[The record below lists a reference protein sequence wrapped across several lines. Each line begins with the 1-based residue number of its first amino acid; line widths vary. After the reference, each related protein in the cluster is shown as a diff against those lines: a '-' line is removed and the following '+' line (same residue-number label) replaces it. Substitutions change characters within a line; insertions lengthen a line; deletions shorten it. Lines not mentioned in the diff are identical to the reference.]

1 MVEQAALVYLCSM
14 KQRLAYLYFTLLGL
28 ALALIACEKRITVDL
43 PTLPEQ
49 IVVEGSIEQGQPPI
63 VMLTRSQGYFD
74 PIDLTGFSDIFVSG
88 ASVTVS
94 NGETSVVLDEICA
107 SNVPEEFL
115 PLVAE
120 VTGLTPEQLAAFDI
134 CIYSTFNTAIWGE
147 VNKVYT
153 LEVDFEEHQL
163 RASTKINTPIALDS
177 VWFEIPGT
185 DPNNDSLGFAYAIL
199 QDPDTL
205 GNAYRWFARRV
216 NTYPAWSAH
225 AGEVKDPSYIA
236 PLGSATDDAF
246 FNGLTF
252 EFSYFRGDLPNSQK
266 EDDTNEEAGFFKVG
280 DTIAV
285 RAAVIDRAAMNYI
298 RSFENQAGSSGTP
311 FASPANIQSN
321 IEGGLG
327 AWIGYGAVYDTIY
340 CEAP

>member
-1 MVEQAALVYLCSM
+1 M
-14 KQRLAYLYFTLLGL
+14 KQRVLSMYLTVMSLAV
-28 ALALIACEKRITVDL
+28 ALIACEKKITVDL
-43 PTLPEQ
+43 PSLPEQ

-63 VMLTRSQGYFD
+63 VLLTRTQGYFD
-74 PIDLTGFSDIFVSG
+74 PIDLNAFSELFVSG
-88 ASVTVS
+88 ATVTVA
-94 NGETSVVLDEICA
+94 NGTTSVVLDEICS
-107 SNVPEEFL
+107 SNIPEEFL

-120 VTGLTPEQLAAFDI
+120 ATGLTPAQLAAFDI
-134 CIYSTFNTAIWGE
+134 CIYSTFNTSIWGE
-147 VNKVYT
+147 ANRVYT
-153 LEVDFEEHQL
+153 LEVEYQQHRL
-163 RASTKINTPIALDS
+163 RSSTKINSPIALDS

-205 GNAYRWFARRV
+205 GNAYRWFARRI

-225 AGEVKDPSYIA
+225 AGDVKDPRYIA

-266 EDDTNEEAGFFKVG
+266 EDDTNEESGFFKVG

-285 RAAVIDRAAMNYI
+285 RATVIDRAAMNYI

-311 FASPANIQSN
+311 FASPANIQTN

-340 CEAP
+340 CVITD

>member
-1 MVEQAALVYLCSM
+1 MKKGLV
-14 KQRLAYLYFTLLGL
+14 KGYFVLLGL
-28 ALALIACEKRITVDL
+28 TALLVACEKKITVDL

-74 PIDLTGFSDIFVSG
+74 PISIDAFSDLFVSG
-88 ASVTVS
+88 ATVTVG
-94 NGETSVVLDEICA
+94 NGTASVVLDEICS
-107 SNVPEEFL
+107 SNVPEDLL

-134 CIYSTFNTAIWGE
+134 CIYSTFNTEIWGE
-147 VNKVYT
+147 ANRVYT
-153 LEVDFEEHQL
+153 LEVEFEEHRL
-163 RASTKINTPIALDS
+163 RSSTKINTPIALDS
-177 VWFEIPGT
+177 VWFDIPGN

-205 GNAYRWFARRV
+205 GNAYRWFAQRINR
-216 NTYPAWSAH
+216 YPSWSEN
-225 AGEVKDPSYIA
+225 AGEMKDPRYIA
-236 PLGSATDDAF
+236 PLGSAIDDAF

-252 EFSYFRGDLPNSQK
+252 EFSFFRGELPNSQK
-266 EDDTNEEAGFFKVG
+266 EDDTNAESGFFKVG

-285 RAAVIDRAAMNYI
+285 RATVIDRAALNYI
-298 RSFENQAGSSGTP
+298 RSFEDQAGSSGTP
-311 FASPANIQSN
+311 FATPANIQTN

-327 AWIGYGAVYDTIY
+327 GWIGYGAVYDTIY
-340 CEAP
+340 CVLPD